1 MYGKWNINHNICGQ
15 RYIPKITIFYKFV
28 LLFCIISI
36 FGILVSSFCS
46 GNNYQE
52 DFEDDDFTVGFHSDD
67 DKSHKNNDK
76 IAQEMSQDIRVLC
89 WIMTGPTNHKKKAQ
103 HVKATWGKRCNVLL
117 FMSSINDTN
126 LPSVALS
133 VGEGRNNLWAK
144 TKEAFKYVYKN
155 YINDVDW
162 FMKADDDTYV
172 IVENLRLMLSSYNSS
187 EPLYFGSR
195 LKPFVKQGY
204 MSGGAGYV
212 LSKEAL
218 RRFIEDSLPDKDKCR
233 QDNGGDEDV
242 EMGKCLNNVEV
253 KAVDTRDG
261 YGRGRFFPMIPEHHI
276 IPKLKKLEKNT
287 WYWKMAYH
295 ETKDGLDC
303 CSDYAISFHYVPP
316 NMMYVLEYLIYHL
329 RPYGITN

>member
-1 MYGKWNINHNICGQ
+1 M
-15 RYIPKITIFYKFV
+15 
-28 LLFCIISI
+28 
-36 FGILVSSFCS
+36 
-46 GNNYQE
+46 
-52 DFEDDDFTVGFHSDD
+52 
-67 DKSHKNNDK
+67 
-76 IAQEMSQDIRVLC
+76 
-89 WIMTGPTNHKKKAQ
+89 
-103 HVKATWGKRCNVLL
+103 
-117 FMSSINDTN
+117 
-126 LPSVALS
+126 
-133 VGEGRNNLWAK
+133 
-144 TKEAFKYVYKN
+144 
-155 YINDVDW
+155 
-162 FMKADDDTYV
+162 
-172 IVENLRLMLSSYNSS
+172 ENLRLMLSSYNSS

-218 RRFIEDSLPDKDKCR
+218 RRFIEDSLPYKDKCR

-253 KAVDTRDG
+253 KAIDTRDS